1 MEKILVVHNRY
12 KHQGG
17 EDIAVESEINALK
30 NLFEV
35 KTLIFENNEIDIFSD
50 LFNFIF
56 NKNFKSAK
64 KLNKI
69 LDEFNPDYVYI
80 HNTWFKASVLIFDV
94 LEKRKITTVVKLHN
108 FRYDCTR
115 HYLFK
120 GHIRNEDVCSRCG
133 AHKYKKKIFNK
144 YFDESFLKSILVIR
158 YGKKF
163 YQKIYNENILLLVLT
178 KFHKNYLEELGFEE
192 KNIKI
197 LPNVNQDSAVKSDT
211 RSNSLVYA
219 GRISKEKGVVELIE
233 SFLKADTQNINLIL
247 IGEGP
252 LLNYLKKAY
261 KEISSIK
268 FLGKIEHAEV
278 KKIILEARAVVTA
291 TKLFEGQPT
300 LLCEASSMRVP
311 SIFPRFGGIHEFFP
325 HDAKLSFTQYDY
337 EDLSQ
342 KIKLIDKDDFKD
354 EGIKNQQFYFKNFDE
369 KNFSDKVNK
378 IFND

>member
-1 MEKILVVHNRY
+1 
-12 KHQGG
+12 
-17 EDIAVESEINALK
+17 
-30 NLFEV
+30 
-35 KTLIFENNEIDIFSD
+35 
-50 LFNFIF
+50 
-56 NKNFKSAK
+56 
-64 KLNKI
+64 
-69 LDEFNPDYVYI
+69 
-80 HNTWFKASVLIFDV
+80 
-94 LEKRKITTVVKLHN
+94 
-108 FRYDCTR
+108 
-115 HYLFK
+115 
-120 GHIRNEDVCSRCG
+120 VCSRCG

-163 YQKIYNENILLLVLT
+163 YQKIYNKNVLLLVLT

-197 LPNVNQDSAVKSDT
+197 LPNANQDSAVKSDT

-219 GRISKEKGVVELIE
+219 GRISKEKGVMELIE